1 MSKVRLGNKKNF
13 VQGFSSWSRAIAKK
27 TSVNWTEQLSI
38 LTEVEEL
45 ITPDLSLEEMTAA
58 IYANVNRLMDAFQF
72 AVGMYDEQE
81 NIISYKGMIEN
92 GKKIPDFTVDA
103 TATNRLASWCISNE
117 KEIFINDM
125 DREFSNY
132 LAHKP
137 VPLTG
142 CDPKAAMYVPLK
154 LNNKVIGLIT
164 VRTINANVYQQHHL
178 HILKTVGNF
187 IVRTTA
193 LSKISPTPFLQTPGE
208 AKQWRWREESTL
220 SPKSLKTLALLTQR
234 EKEVLF
240 LLVSGLPNKM
250 IAEKL
255 FVSSGTI
262 KTHTL
267 NLYQK
272 MDVANRSSAIV
283 KALTLGW
290 IT

>member
-1 MSKVRLGNKKNF
+1 
-13 VQGFSSWSRAIAKK
+13 
-27 TSVNWTEQLSI
+27 
-38 LTEVEEL
+38 
-45 ITPDLSLEEMTAA
+45 
-58 IYANVNRLMDAFQF
+58 MDAFQF
-72 AVGMYDEQE
+72 VVGIYDEHE
-81 NIISYKGMIEN
+81 NSISYKGMIEN

-103 TATNRLASWCISNE
+103 MATNRLASWCIRNE

-132 LAHKP
+132 WPINRFLLRLAIQSSNICSVEIKQQSYR
-137 VPLTG
+137 V
-142 CDPKAAMYVPLK
+142 
-154 LNNKVIGLIT
+154 IT

-193 LSKISPTPFLQTPGE
+193 LSKLSQTPFLPAAGE
-208 AKQWRWREESTL
+208 AKQWKWNEEGAL
-220 SPKSLKTLALLTQR
+220 SPKSLRALALLTQR

-255 FVSSGTI
+255 FVSAGTI

-267 NLYQK
+267 NIYQK

-283 KALTLGW
+283 KSISVWDGSHKSTIW
-290 IT
+290 YR